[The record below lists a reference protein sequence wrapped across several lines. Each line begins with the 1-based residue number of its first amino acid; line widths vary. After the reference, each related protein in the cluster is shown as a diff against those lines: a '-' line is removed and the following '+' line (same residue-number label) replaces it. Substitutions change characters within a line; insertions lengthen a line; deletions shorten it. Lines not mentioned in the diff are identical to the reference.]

1 MTKNLNWEIL
11 TKNLLTFKM
20 WDGVKNEKFWF
31 TWDGKGFT
39 KHQCLY
45 QELPKK
51 EEVGQTAYTFK
62 GEGLV
67 KKRGLWDRG
76 GGGWYPN
83 PQYGLLRH
91 QTKKLIINHT
101 FPSLEHLFVI
111 HKIYKRHFHLKNE
124 KTLKVLEI
132 LVDSRYCLE
141 INPSFFH
148 VFLDF
153 LKICF
158 SSNLL

>member
-1 MTKNLNWEIL
+1 
-11 TKNLLTFKM
+11 M

-76 GGGWYPN
+76 GGRGVDTPIHN
-83 PQYGLLRH
+83 MASLD
-91 QTKKLIINHT
+91 TKQK
-101 FPSLEHLFVI
+101 S
-111 HKIYKRHFHLKNE
+111 
-124 KTLKVLEI
+124 
-132 LVDSRYCLE
+132 
-141 INPSFFH
+141 
-148 VFLDF
+148 
-153 LKICF
+153 
-158 SSNLL
+158 